1 MDIKSLKIISNN
13 LPNTPGVYQFF
24 DSKNNIIYIG
34 KAKNLK
40 KRVNSYFSN
49 KNHTGKTNKLVNNIS
64 YIKHILVKTESDAFL
79 LENNLIKKYKPKYN
93 IQLKDGKSYPWICI
107 KNERF
112 PRLFITRKLIHD
124 GSEYYGPYTSIKTI
138 NTLLG
143 LIKNLFP
150 IRTTNYNLSEKKIND
165 KRNKLSLRLFR
176 KNGHSIILGFNM
188 KDVDKLD
195 ETQLT
200 ENQYNRNINSA
211 KEILKGKFGQSKLD
225 MKKKMNK
232 YSKKIQYEKAQEIKE
247 KLIAL
252 ENYQSKSTIVN
263 PKINNVDVFTIY
275 SETDFAYINF
285 LQICYGSIVRSYNT
299 EIKKKFEM
307 DDKEILEFAILE
319 IRSKFNS
326 ESKEIYTN
334 CKINLGQNIKV
345 SLPKTGDKKQIVDL
359 SLKNAKHFR
368 INQLQQRKQLD
379 PVAHYQRIL
388 NQAKIDLK
396 LDKEPY
402 HIECFDNSNL
412 HGTNSTSACVVFK
425 NAKPNKKEYRHFN
438 IKEVIGSNDFAMMQ
452 EIVYRRYYRLLKE
465 KQSLPELVIIDGGK
479 GQLSSALN
487 ALIELKLDKKIALIG
502 IAKRL
507 EEIYFPNDST
517 PLYLDKR
524 SETLKLIQNLRNE
537 AHRFSLKHHRNKRRS
552 SLLTNELEQINGIGE
567 KTILELLRHFKS
579 NKNISTA
586 KIKDLKKVVGETRAL
601 LIYNYYKSR

>member
-13 LPNTPGVYQFF
+13 LPSNPGVYQFF

-40 KRVNSYFSN
+40 KRVNSYFSRQS
-49 KNHTGKTNKLVNNIS
+49 HTGKTNKLISNIS
-64 YIKHILVKTESDAFL
+64 SIKHILVKTESDALL

-93 IQLKDGKSYPWICI
+93 IQLKDGKSYPWMCI

-138 NTLLG
+138 NTLLD
-143 LIKNLFP
+143 LINNLFP
-150 IRTTNYNLSEKKIND
+150 IRLSNYNLTEKKIN
-165 KRNKLSLRLFR
+165 NKKNRLSLRLYR
-176 KNGHSIILGFNM
+176 KDGHSIILGFNIEG
-188 KDVDKLD
+188 KEKIN
-195 ETQLT
+195 ETKLT
-200 ENQYNRNINSA
+200 ETKYQKNINLA
-211 KEILKGKFGQSKLD
+211 REILKGKFSQFKII
-225 MKKKMNK
+225 MRKKMQK
-232 YSKKIQYEKAQEIKE
+232 YSKNMQYEKAQEIKE

-263 PKINNVDVFTIY
+263 PKINNVDVFTVY
-275 SETDFAYINF
+275 SEKDYAYINF

-299 EIKKKFEM
+299 EIKKKFEL

-326 ESKEIYTN
+326 ESREIYTN
-334 CKINLGQNIKV
+334 CKINLGQNVKV

-368 INQLQQRKQLD
+368 INQLQQRKHLD
-379 PVAHYQRIL
+379 PQAHYQRIL
-388 NQAKIDLK
+388 NQVKIDLK
-396 LDKEPY
+396 LNKVPY

-412 HGTNSTSACVVFK
+412 HGTNPTSACVVYK
-425 NAKPNKKEYRHFN
+425 NAKPDKKEYRHFN
-438 IKEVIGSNDFAMMQ
+438 IKKVIGPNDFAMMQ
-452 EIVYRRYYRLLKE
+452 EIVYRRYSRLLE
-465 KQSLPELVIIDGGK
+465 ENQPLPELVIIDGGK

-487 ALIELKLDKKIALIG
+487 SLIELKLNKKIALIG

-507 EEIYFPNDST
+507 EEIYFPNESI

-524 SETLKLIQNLRNE
+524 SETLRLIQNLRNE
-537 AHRFSLKHHRNKRRS
+537 AHRFSLKHHRSKRRS
-552 SLLTNELEQINGIGE
+552 NFLTNELDQIKGIGE
-567 KTILELLRHFKS
+567 KTIIDLLRHFKS
-579 NKNISTA
+579 NRNISTA
-586 KIKDLKKVVGETRAL
+586 KIKDLIKIVGGKRAL

>member
-13 LPNTPGVYQFF
+13 LPTNPGVYQFF
-24 DSKNNIIYIG
+24 DSRNNIIYIG

-40 KRVNSYFSN
+40 KRVNSYFSRQS
-49 KNHTGKTNKLVNNIS
+49 HTGKTNKLISNIS
-64 YIKHILVKTESDAFL
+64 YIKHILVKTESDALL

-93 IQLKDGKSYPWICI
+93 IQLKDGKSYPWMCI

-138 NTLLG
+138 NTLLD
-143 LIKNLFP
+143 LINNLFP
-150 IRTTNYNLSEKKIND
+150 IRLSNYNLTEKKINN
-165 KRNKLSLRLFR
+165 KKNKLSLRLYR
-176 KNGHSIILGFNM
+176 KDGHSIILGFNIEGEE
-188 KDVDKLD
+188 KTN
-195 ETQLT
+195 ETKLT
-200 ENQYNRNINSA
+200 EIQYQKNIDLA
-211 KEILKGKFGQSKLD
+211 REILKGKFSQFKII
-225 MKKKMNK
+225 MRKKMQK
-232 YSKKIQYEKAQEIKE
+232 YSKNMQYEKAQEIKE

-263 PKINNVDVFTIY
+263 PKINNVDVFTVY
-275 SETDFAYINF
+275 SEKDYAYINF

-299 EIKKKFEM
+299 EIKKKFEV

-326 ESKEIYTN
+326 ESREIYTN
-334 CKINLGQNIKV
+334 CKINLGQNLKV

-379 PVAHYQRIL
+379 PQAHYQRIL
-388 NQAKIDLK
+388 NQVKIDLK
-396 LDKEPY
+396 LNKVPY

-412 HGTNSTSACVVFK
+412 HGTNPTSACVVYK
-425 NAKPNKKEYRHFN
+425 NAKPDKKEYRHFN
-438 IKEVIGSNDFAMMQ
+438 IKKVIGPNDFAMMQ
-452 EIVYRRYYRLLKE
+452 EIVYRRYSRLLE
-465 KQSLPELVIIDGGK
+465 ENQPLPELVIIDGGK

-487 ALIELKLDKKIALIG
+487 SLIELKLNKKIALIG

-507 EEIYFPNDST
+507 EEIYFPNESI

-524 SETLKLIQNLRNE
+524 SETLRLIQNLRNE
-537 AHRFSLKHHRNKRRS
+537 AHRFSLKHHRSKRRS
-552 SLLTNELEQINGIGE
+552 NFLTNELDQIKGIGE
-567 KTILELLRHFKS
+567 KTIIDLLRHFKS

-586 KIKDLKKVVGETRAL
+586 KIKDLIKIVGKKRAL

>member
-13 LPNTPGVYQFF
+13 LPSNPGVYQFF

-40 KRVNSYFSN
+40 KRVNSYFS
-49 KNHTGKTNKLVNNIS
+49 KQSHTGKTNKLISNIS
-64 YIKHILVKTESDAFL
+64 FIKHILVKTESDALL

-93 IQLKDGKSYPWICI
+93 IQLKDGKSYPWMCI

-138 NTLLG
+138 NTLLD
-143 LIKNLFP
+143 LINNLFP
-150 IRTTNYNLSEKKIND
+150 IRLSNYNLTEKKIND
-165 KRNKLSLRLFR
+165 KKNKLSLRLFK
-176 KNGHSIILGFNM
+176 KNGHSIILGFNIEGVE
-188 KDVDKLD
+188 KTNETKLI
-195 ETQLT
+195 ETQ
-200 ENQYNRNINSA
+200 YKKNIDLA
-211 KEILKGKFGQSKLD
+211 REILKGKFSQFKNV
-225 MKKKMNK
+225 MKKKMQQ
-232 YSKKIQYEKAQEIKE
+232 YSKNMQYEKAQEIKE

-263 PKINNVDVFTIY
+263 PKINNVDVFTVY
-275 SETDFAYINF
+275 SETDYAYINF

-299 EIKKKFEM
+299 EIKKKFEV

-334 CKINLGQNIKV
+334 CKINLGKTLKL
-345 SLPKTGDKKQIVDL
+345 SLPKTGDKKRIVDL

-379 PVAHYQRIL
+379 PEAHYQRIL
-388 NQAKIDLK
+388 NQAKTDLK
-396 LDKEPY
+396 LNKEPY

-412 HGTNSTSACVVFK
+412 QGTNATSACVVFK
-425 NAKPNKKEYRHFN
+425 NAKPNKKEYRYFN
-438 IKEVIGSNDFAMMQ
+438 IKEVIGPNDFAMMQ
-452 EIVYRRYYRLLKE
+452 EIVYRRYSRLLKE
-465 KQSLPELVIIDGGK
+465 KQSLPELAIIDGGK

-507 EEIYFPNDST
+507 EEIYFPNDSI

-537 AHRFSLKHHRNKRRS
+537 AHRFSLKHHRNKRS
-552 SLLTNELEQINGIGE
+552 SSFLTNELEQIKGIGE
-567 KTILELLRHFKS
+567 KTILDLLRHFKS
-579 NKNISTA
+579 NRNIATA
-586 KIKDLKKVVGETRAL
+586 KIKDLKKIVGETRAL

>member
-13 LPNTPGVYQFF
+13 LPSNPGVYQFF

-40 KRVNSYFSN
+40 KRVNSYFS
-49 KNHTGKTNKLVNNIS
+49 KQSHTGKTNKLISNIS
-64 YIKHILVKTESDAFL
+64 FIKHILVKTESDALL

-93 IQLKDGKSYPWICI
+93 IQLKDGKSYPWMCI

-138 NTLLG
+138 NTLLD
-143 LIKNLFP
+143 LINNLFP
-150 IRTTNYNLSEKKIND
+150 IRLSNYNLTEKKIND
-165 KRNKLSLRLFR
+165 KKNKLSLRLFK
-176 KNGHSIILGFNM
+176 KNGHSIILGFNIEGVE
-188 KDVDKLD
+188 KTNETKLI
-195 ETQLT
+195 ETQ
-200 ENQYNRNINSA
+200 YKKNIDLA
-211 KEILKGKFGQSKLD
+211 REILKGKFSQFKNV
-225 MKKKMNK
+225 MKKKMQQ
-232 YSKKIQYEKAQEIKE
+232 YSKNMQYEKAQEIKE
-247 KLIAL
+247 KLIVL

-263 PKINNVDVFTIY
+263 PKINNVDVFTVY
-275 SETDFAYINF
+275 SETDYAYINF

-299 EIKKKFEM
+299 EIKKKFEV

-334 CKINLGQNIKV
+334 CKINLGKNIKV

-359 SLKNAKHFR
+359 SLKNVKHFR

-379 PVAHYQRIL
+379 PEAHYQRIL

-396 LDKEPY
+396 LNKEPY

-412 HGTNSTSACVVFK
+412 HGTNATSACVVFK

-438 IKEVIGSNDFAMMQ
+438 IKEVVGPNDFAMMQ
-452 EIVYRRYYRLLKE
+452 EVVYRRYSRLLKE

-479 GQLSSALN
+479 GQLSSALK

-507 EEIYFPNDST
+507 EDIYFPNESI

-537 AHRFSLKHHRNKRRS
+537 AHRFSLKHHRNKRS
-552 SLLTNELEQINGIGE
+552 SSFLTNELEQIKGIGE
-567 KTILELLRHFKS
+567 KTILDLLRHFKS
-579 NKNISTA
+579 NRNIATA
-586 KIKDLKKVVGETRAL
+586 KIKDLKKIVGETRAL

>member
-13 LPNTPGVYQFF
+13 LPSNPGVYQFF

-40 KRVNSYFSN
+40 KRVNSYFS
-49 KNHTGKTNKLVNNIS
+49 KQSHTGKTNKLISNIS
-64 YIKHILVKTESDAFL
+64 FIKHILVKTESDALL

-93 IQLKDGKSYPWICI
+93 IQLKDGKSYPWMCI

-138 NTLLG
+138 HTLLD
-143 LIKNLFP
+143 LINNLFP
-150 IRTTNYNLSEKKIND
+150 IRLSNYNLTEKKIND
-165 KRNKLSLRLFR
+165 NKNKLSLRLFR
-176 KNGHSIILGFNM
+176 RDGHSIILGFNIEGVE
-188 KDVDKLD
+188 KTNETKLT
-195 ETQLT
+195 ETQ
-200 ENQYNRNINSA
+200 YKKNIDLA
-211 KEILKGKFGQSKLD
+211 REILKGKFSQFKII
-225 MKKKMNK
+225 MKKKMQQ
-232 YSKKIQYEKAQEIKE
+232 YSKNMQYEKAQEIKE

-263 PKINNVDVFTIY
+263 PKINNVDVFTVY
-275 SETDFAYINF
+275 SEMDYAYINF

-299 EIKKKFEM
+299 EIKKKFEV
-307 DDKEILEFAILE
+307 DDKEILKFAILE

-334 CKINLGQNIKV
+334 CKINLGKTLKL
-345 SLPKTGDKKQIVDL
+345 SLPKTGDKKRIVDL

-379 PVAHYQRIL
+379 PEAHYQRIL
-388 NQAKIDLK
+388 NQAKTDLK
-396 LDKEPY
+396 LNKEPY

-412 HGTNSTSACVVFK
+412 QGTNATSACVVFK

-438 IKEVIGSNDFAMMQ
+438 IKEVLGPNDFAMMQ
-452 EIVYRRYYRLLKE
+452 EIVYRRYSRLLKE

-479 GQLSSALN
+479 GQLSSALK

-507 EEIYFPNDST
+507 EDIYFPNESI

-537 AHRFSLKHHRNKRRS
+537 AHRFSLKHHRNKRS
-552 SLLTNELEQINGIGE
+552 SSFLTNELEQIKGIGE
-567 KTILELLRHFKS
+567 KTILDLLRHFKS
-579 NKNISTA
+579 NRNISTA
-586 KIKDLKKVVGETRAL
+586 KIKDLKKIVGETRAL

>member
-13 LPNTPGVYQFF
+13 LPSNPGVYQFF

-40 KRVNSYFSN
+40 KRVNSYFS
-49 KNHTGKTNKLVNNIS
+49 KQSHTGKTNKLISNIS
-64 YIKHILVKTESDAFL
+64 FIKHILVKTESDALL

-93 IQLKDGKSYPWICI
+93 IQLKDGKSYPWMCI

-138 NTLLG
+138 HTLLD
-143 LIKNLFP
+143 LINNLFP
-150 IRTTNYNLSEKKIND
+150 IRLSNYNLTEKKIND
-165 KRNKLSLRLFR
+165 NKNKLSLRLFR
-176 KNGHSIILGFNM
+176 RDGHSIILGFNIEGVE
-188 KDVDKLD
+188 KTNETKLT
-195 ETQLT
+195 ETQ
-200 ENQYNRNINSA
+200 YKKNIDLA
-211 KEILKGKFGQSKLD
+211 REILKGKFSQFKII
-225 MKKKMNK
+225 MKKKMQQ
-232 YSKKIQYEKAQEIKE
+232 YSKNMQYEKAQEIKE

-263 PKINNVDVFTIY
+263 PKINNVDVFTVY
-275 SETDFAYINF
+275 SEMDYAYINF

-299 EIKKKFEM
+299 EIKKKFEV
-307 DDKEILEFAILE
+307 DDKEILKFAILE

-334 CKINLGQNIKV
+334 CKINLGKNLKL
-345 SLPKTGDKKQIVDL
+345 SLPKTGDKKRIVDL

-379 PVAHYQRIL
+379 PEAHYQRIL
-388 NQAKIDLK
+388 NQAKTDLK
-396 LDKEPY
+396 LNKEPY

-412 HGTNSTSACVVFK
+412 QGTNATSACVVFK
-425 NAKPNKKEYRHFN
+425 NAKPNKKEYRYFN
-438 IKEVIGSNDFAMMQ
+438 IKEVIGPNDFAMMQ
-452 EIVYRRYYRLLKE
+452 EIVYRRYSRLLKE

-479 GQLSSALN
+479 GQLSSALK

-507 EEIYFPNDST
+507 EDIYFPNESI

-537 AHRFSLKHHRNKRRS
+537 AHRFSLKHHRNKRS
-552 SLLTNELEQINGIGE
+552 SSFLTNELEQIKGIGE
-567 KTILELLRHFKS
+567 KTILDLLRHFKS
-579 NKNISTA
+579 NRNIATA
-586 KIKDLKKVVGETRAL
+586 KIKDLKKIVGETRAL

>member
-40 KRVNSYFSN
+40 KRVKSYFSN

-275 SETDFAYINF
+275 SEIDFAYINF

>member
-13 LPNTPGVYQFF
+13 LPSNPGVYQFF

-40 KRVNSYFSN
+40 KRVNSYFS
-49 KNHTGKTNKLVNNIS
+49 KQSHTGKTNKLISNIS
-64 YIKHILVKTESDAFL
+64 FIKHILVKTESDALL

-93 IQLKDGKSYPWICI
+93 IQLKDGKSYPWMCI

-138 NTLLG
+138 HTLLD
-143 LIKNLFP
+143 LINNLFP
-150 IRTTNYNLSEKKIND
+150 IRLSNYNLTEKKIND
-165 KRNKLSLRLFR
+165 NKNKLSLRLFR
-176 KNGHSIILGFNM
+176 RDGHSIILGFNIEGVE
-188 KDVDKLD
+188 KTNETKLT
-195 ETQLT
+195 ETQ
-200 ENQYNRNINSA
+200 YKKNIDLA
-211 KEILKGKFGQSKLD
+211 REILKGKFSQFKII
-225 MKKKMNK
+225 MKKKMQQ
-232 YSKKIQYEKAQEIKE
+232 YSKNMQYEKAQEIKE

-263 PKINNVDVFTIY
+263 PKINNVDVFTVY
-275 SETDFAYINF
+275 SEMDYAYINF

-299 EIKKKFEM
+299 EIKKKFEV

-334 CKINLGQNIKV
+334 CKINLGKTLKL
-345 SLPKTGDKKQIVDL
+345 SLPKTGDKKRIVDL

-379 PVAHYQRIL
+379 PEAHYQRIL
-388 NQAKIDLK
+388 NQAKTDLK
-396 LDKEPY
+396 LNKEPY

-412 HGTNSTSACVVFK
+412 HGTNATSACVVFK

-438 IKEVIGSNDFAMMQ
+438 IKEVLGPNDFAMMQ
-452 EIVYRRYYRLLKE
+452 EIVYRRYSRLLKE

-479 GQLSSALN
+479 GQLSSALK

-507 EEIYFPNDST
+507 EDIYFPNESI

-537 AHRFSLKHHRNKRRS
+537 AHRFSLKHHRNKRS
-552 SLLTNELEQINGIGE
+552 SSFLTNELEQIKGIGE
-567 KTILELLRHFKS
+567 KTILDLLRHFKS
-579 NKNISTA
+579 NRNISTA
-586 KIKDLKKVVGETRAL
+586 KIKDLKKIVGETRAL

>member
-13 LPNTPGVYQFF
+13 LPSNPGVYQFF

-40 KRVNSYFSN
+40 KRVNSYFS
-49 KNHTGKTNKLVNNIS
+49 KQSHTGKTNKLISNIS
-64 YIKHILVKTESDAFL
+64 FIKHILVKTESDALL

-93 IQLKDGKSYPWICI
+93 IQLKDGKSYPWMCI

-138 NTLLG
+138 HTLLD
-143 LIKNLFP
+143 LINNLFP
-150 IRTTNYNLSEKKIND
+150 IRLSNYNLTEKKIND
-165 KRNKLSLRLFR
+165 NKNKLSLRLFR
-176 KNGHSIILGFNM
+176 RDGHSIILGFNIEGVE
-188 KDVDKLD
+188 KTNETKLT
-195 ETQLT
+195 ETQ
-200 ENQYNRNINSA
+200 YKKNIDLA
-211 KEILKGKFGQSKLD
+211 REILKGKFSQFKII
-225 MKKKMNK
+225 MKKKMQQ
-232 YSKKIQYEKAQEIKE
+232 YSKNMQYEKAQEIKE

-263 PKINNVDVFTIY
+263 PKINNVDVFTVY
-275 SETDFAYINF
+275 SEMDYAYINF

-299 EIKKKFEM
+299 EIKKKFEV

-334 CKINLGQNIKV
+334 CKINLGKTLKL
-345 SLPKTGDKKQIVDL
+345 SLPKTGDKKRIVDL

-379 PVAHYQRIL
+379 PEAHYQRIL
-388 NQAKIDLK
+388 NQAKTDLK
-396 LDKEPY
+396 LNKEPY

-412 HGTNSTSACVVFK
+412 QGTNATSACVVFK

-438 IKEVIGSNDFAMMQ
+438 IKEVIGPNDFAMMQ
-452 EIVYRRYYRLLKE
+452 EIVYRRYSRLLKE

-479 GQLSSALN
+479 GQLSSALK

-507 EEIYFPNDST
+507 EDIYFPNESI

-537 AHRFSLKHHRNKRRS
+537 AHRFSLKHHRNKRS
-552 SLLTNELEQINGIGE
+552 SSFLTNELEQIKGIGE
-567 KTILELLRHFKS
+567 KTILDLLRHFKS
-579 NKNISTA
+579 NRNIATA
-586 KIKDLKKVVGETRAL
+586 KIKDLKKIVGEKRAL
-601 LIYNYYKSR
+601 LIYNYYKPK

>member
-13 LPNTPGVYQFF
+13 LPSNPGVYQFF

-40 KRVNSYFSN
+40 KRVNSYFS
-49 KNHTGKTNKLVNNIS
+49 KQSHTGKTNKLISNIS
-64 YIKHILVKTESDAFL
+64 FIKHILVKTESDALL

-93 IQLKDGKSYPWICI
+93 IQLKDGKSYPWMCI

-138 NTLLG
+138 HTLLD
-143 LIKNLFP
+143 LINNLFP
-150 IRTTNYNLSEKKIND
+150 IRLSNYNLTEKKIND
-165 KRNKLSLRLFR
+165 KKNKLSLRLFR
-176 KNGHSIILGFNM
+176 RDGHSIILGFNIEGVE
-188 KDVDKLD
+188 KTNETKLT
-195 ETQLT
+195 ETQ
-200 ENQYNRNINSA
+200 YKKNIDLA
-211 KEILKGKFGQSKLD
+211 REILKGKFSQFKII
-225 MKKKMNK
+225 MKKKMQQ
-232 YSKKIQYEKAQEIKE
+232 YSKNMQYEKAQEIKE

-263 PKINNVDVFTIY
+263 PKINNVDVFTVY
-275 SETDFAYINF
+275 SEMDYAYINF

-299 EIKKKFEM
+299 EIKKKFEV
-307 DDKEILEFAILE
+307 DDKEILKFAILE

-334 CKINLGQNIKV
+334 CKINLGKTLKL
-345 SLPKTGDKKQIVDL
+345 SLPKTGDKKRIVDL

-379 PVAHYQRIL
+379 PEAHYQRIL
-388 NQAKIDLK
+388 NQAKTDLK
-396 LDKEPY
+396 LNKEPY

-412 HGTNSTSACVVFK
+412 QGTNATSACVVFK
-425 NAKPNKKEYRHFN
+425 NAKPNKKEYRYFN
-438 IKEVIGSNDFAMMQ
+438 IKEVIGPNDFAMMQ
-452 EIVYRRYYRLLKE
+452 EIVYRRYSRLLKE

-479 GQLSSALN
+479 GQLSSALK

-507 EEIYFPNDST
+507 EDIYFPNESI

-537 AHRFSLKHHRNKRRS
+537 AHRFSLKHHRNKRS
-552 SLLTNELEQINGIGE
+552 SSFLTNELEQIKGIGE
-567 KTILELLRHFKS
+567 KTILDLLRHFKS
-579 NKNISTA
+579 NRNISTA
-586 KIKDLKKVVGETRAL
+586 KIKDLKKIVGETRAL

>member
-13 LPNTPGVYQFF
+13 LPSNPGVYQFF

-40 KRVNSYFSN
+40 KRVNSYFS
-49 KNHTGKTNKLVNNIS
+49 KQSHTGKTNKLISNIS
-64 YIKHILVKTESDAFL
+64 FIKHILVKTESDALL

-93 IQLKDGKSYPWICI
+93 IQLKDGKSYPWMCI

-138 NTLLG
+138 NTLLD
-143 LIKNLFP
+143 LINNLFP
-150 IRTTNYNLSEKKIND
+150 IRLSNYNLTEKKIND
-165 KRNKLSLRLFR
+165 KKNKLSLRLFK
-176 KNGHSIILGFNM
+176 KNGHSIILGFNIEGVE
-188 KDVDKLD
+188 KTNETKLI
-195 ETQLT
+195 ETQ
-200 ENQYNRNINSA
+200 YKKNIDLA
-211 KEILKGKFGQSKLD
+211 REILKGKFSQFKNV
-225 MKKKMNK
+225 MKKKMQQ
-232 YSKKIQYEKAQEIKE
+232 YSKNMQYEKAQEIKE

-263 PKINNVDVFTIY
+263 PKINNVDVFTVY
-275 SETDFAYINF
+275 SETDYAYINF

-299 EIKKKFEM
+299 EIKKKFEV

-334 CKINLGQNIKV
+334 CKINLGKTLKL
-345 SLPKTGDKKQIVDL
+345 SLPKTGDKKRIVDL

-379 PVAHYQRIL
+379 PEAHYQRIL
-388 NQAKIDLK
+388 NQAKTDLK
-396 LDKEPY
+396 LNKEPY

-412 HGTNSTSACVVFK
+412 QGTNATSACVVFK

-438 IKEVIGSNDFAMMQ
+438 IKEVIGPNDFAMMQ
-452 EIVYRRYYRLLKE
+452 EVVYRRYSRLLKE
-465 KQSLPELVIIDGGK
+465 KQSLPELAIIDGGK

-507 EEIYFPNDST
+507 EEIYFPNDSI

-537 AHRFSLKHHRNKRRS
+537 AHRFSLKHHRNKRGS
-552 SLLTNELEQINGIGE
+552 SFLTNELEQIKGIGE
-567 KTILELLRHFKS
+567 KTILDLLRHFKS
-579 NKNISTA
+579 NRNISTA
-586 KIKDLKKVVGETRAL
+586 KIKDLKKIIGDKRAL

>member
-13 LPNTPGVYQFF
+13 LPSNPGVYQFF

-40 KRVNSYFSN
+40 KRVNSYFS
-49 KNHTGKTNKLVNNIS
+49 KQSHTGKTNKLISNIS
-64 YIKHILVKTESDAFL
+64 FIKHILVKTESDALL

-93 IQLKDGKSYPWICI
+93 IQLKDGKSYPWMCI

-138 NTLLG
+138 HTLLD
-143 LIKNLFP
+143 LINNLFP
-150 IRTTNYNLSEKKIND
+150 IRLSNYNLTEKKIND
-165 KRNKLSLRLFR
+165 NKNKLSLRLFR
-176 KNGHSIILGFNM
+176 RDGHSIILGFNIEGVE
-188 KDVDKLD
+188 KTNETKLT
-195 ETQLT
+195 ETQ
-200 ENQYNRNINSA
+200 YKKNIDLA
-211 KEILKGKFGQSKLD
+211 REILKGKFSQFKII
-225 MKKKMNK
+225 MKKKMQQ
-232 YSKKIQYEKAQEIKE
+232 YSKNMQYEKAQEIKE

-263 PKINNVDVFTIY
+263 PKINNVDIFTVY
-275 SETDFAYINF
+275 SEMDYAYINF

-299 EIKKKFEM
+299 EIKKKFEV
-307 DDKEILEFAILE
+307 DDKEILKFAILE

-334 CKINLGQNIKV
+334 CKINLGKTLKL
-345 SLPKTGDKKQIVDL
+345 SLPKTGDKKRIVDL

-379 PVAHYQRIL
+379 PEAHYQRIL
-388 NQAKIDLK
+388 NQAKTDLK
-396 LDKEPY
+396 LNKEPY

-412 HGTNSTSACVVFK
+412 QGTNATSACVVFK
-425 NAKPNKKEYRHFN
+425 NAKPNKKEYRYFN
-438 IKEVIGSNDFAMMQ
+438 IKEVIGPNDFAMMQ
-452 EIVYRRYYRLLKE
+452 EIVYRRYSRLLKE

-479 GQLSSALN
+479 GQLSSALK

-507 EEIYFPNDST
+507 EDIYFPNESI

-537 AHRFSLKHHRNKRRS
+537 AHRFSLKHHRNKRS
-552 SLLTNELEQINGIGE
+552 SSFLTNELEQIKGIGE
-567 KTILELLRHFKS
+567 KTILDLLRHFKS
-579 NKNISTA
+579 NRNISTA
-586 KIKDLKKVVGETRAL
+586 KIKDLKKIVGETRAL

>member
-1 MDIKSLKIISNN
+1 MLD
-13 LPNTPGVYQFF
+13 
-24 DSKNNIIYIG
+24 
-34 KAKNLK
+34 
-40 KRVNSYFSN
+40 
-49 KNHTGKTNKLVNNIS
+49 
-64 YIKHILVKTESDAFL
+64 
-79 LENNLIKKYKPKYN
+79 
-93 IQLKDGKSYPWICI
+93 
-107 KNERF
+107 
-112 PRLFITRKLIHD
+112 
-124 GSEYYGPYTSIKTI
+124 
-138 NTLLG
+138 

-307 DDKEILEFAILE
+307 DDKEILKFAILE

-412 HGTNSTSACVVFK
+412 YGTNATSACVVFK

-438 IKEVIGSNDFAMMQ
+438 IKEVIGSNDFATMQ

-487 ALIELKLDKKIALIG
+487 ALIELKLEKKIALIG

-537 AHRFSLKHHRNKRRS
+537 AHRFSLKHHRNKRSS
-552 SLLTNELEQINGIGE
+552 SLLRNELEQINGIGE
-567 KTILELLRHFKS
+567 KTILSLLRYFKS

-601 LIYNYYKSR
+601 KIYNYYKSR

>member
-1 MDIKSLKIISNN
+1 MDIKKLKYISNN

-49 KNHTGKTNKLVNNIS
+49 KNHTGKTNKLVNKIS

-138 NTLLG
+138 NTLLD

-307 DDKEILEFAILE
+307 DDKEILKFAILE

-412 HGTNSTSACVVFK
+412 YGTNATSACVVFK

-438 IKEVIGSNDFAMMQ
+438 IKEVIGSNDFATMQ

-487 ALIELKLDKKIALIG
+487 ALIELKLEKKIALIG

-537 AHRFSLKHHRNKRRS
+537 AHRFSLKHHRNKRSS
-552 SLLTNELEQINGIGE
+552 SLLRNELEQINGIGE
-567 KTILELLRHFKS
+567 KTILSLLRYFKS

>member
-13 LPNTPGVYQFF
+13 LPSNPGVYQFF

-40 KRVNSYFSN
+40 KRVNSYFS
-49 KNHTGKTNKLVNNIS
+49 KQSHTGKTNKLISNIS
-64 YIKHILVKTESDAFL
+64 FIKHILVKTESDALL

-93 IQLKDGKSYPWICI
+93 IQLKDGKSYPWMCI

-138 NTLLG
+138 HTLLD
-143 LIKNLFP
+143 LINNLFP
-150 IRTTNYNLSEKKIND
+150 IRLSNYNLTEKKIND
-165 KRNKLSLRLFR
+165 NKNKLSLRLFR
-176 KNGHSIILGFNM
+176 RDGHSIILGFNIEGVE
-188 KDVDKLD
+188 KTNETKLT
-195 ETQLT
+195 ETQ
-200 ENQYNRNINSA
+200 YKKNIDLA
-211 KEILKGKFGQSKLD
+211 REILKGKFSQFKII
-225 MKKKMNK
+225 MKKKMQQ
-232 YSKKIQYEKAQEIKE
+232 YSKNMQYEKAQEIKE

-263 PKINNVDVFTIY
+263 PKINNVDVFTVY
-275 SETDFAYINF
+275 SEMDYAYINF

-299 EIKKKFEM
+299 EIKKKFEV
-307 DDKEILEFAILE
+307 DDKEILKFAILE

-334 CKINLGQNIKV
+334 CKINLGKTLKL
-345 SLPKTGDKKQIVDL
+345 SLPKTGDKKRIVDL

-379 PVAHYQRIL
+379 PEAHYQRIL
-388 NQAKIDLK
+388 NQAKTDLK
-396 LDKEPY
+396 LNKEPY

-412 HGTNSTSACVVFK
+412 QGTNATSACVVFK
-425 NAKPNKKEYRHFN
+425 NAKPNKKEYRYFN
-438 IKEVIGSNDFAMMQ
+438 IKEVIGPNDFAMMQ
-452 EIVYRRYYRLLKE
+452 EIVYRRYSRLLKE

-479 GQLSSALN
+479 GQLSSALK

-507 EEIYFPNDST
+507 EDIYFPNESI

-537 AHRFSLKHHRNKRRS
+537 AHRFSLKHHRKKRS
-552 SLLTNELEQINGIGE
+552 SSFLTNELEQIKGIGE
-567 KTILELLRHFKS
+567 KTILDLLRHFKS
-579 NKNISTA
+579 NRNISIA
-586 KIKDLKKVVGETRAL
+586 KIKDLKKIVGEKRAL

>member
-13 LPNTPGVYQFF
+13 LPSNPGVYQFF

-40 KRVNSYFSN
+40 KRVNSYFSRQS
-49 KNHTGKTNKLVNNIS
+49 HTGKTNKLISNIS
-64 YIKHILVKTESDAFL
+64 YIKHILVKTESDALL

-138 NTLLG
+138 NTLLD
-143 LIKNLFP
+143 LINNLFP
-150 IRTTNYNLSEKKIND
+150 IRLSNYNLTEKKINN
-165 KRNKLSLRLFR
+165 KKNKLSLRLYR
-176 KNGHSIILGFNM
+176 KDGHSIILGFNIEGE
-188 KDVDKLD
+188 KKTN
-195 ETQLT
+195 ETKLT
-200 ENQYNRNINSA
+200 EIQYQKNIDLA
-211 KEILKGKFGQSKLD
+211 REILKGKFSQFKII
-225 MKKKMNK
+225 MRKKMQK
-232 YSKKIQYEKAQEIKE
+232 YSENMQYEKAQEIKE

-263 PKINNVDVFTIY
+263 PKINNVDVFTVY
-275 SETDFAYINF
+275 SEKDYAYINF

-299 EIKKKFEM
+299 EIKKKFEL

-326 ESKEIYTN
+326 ESREIYTN
-334 CKINLGQNIKV
+334 CKINLGQNLKV

-368 INQLQQRKQLD
+368 INQLQQRKHLD
-379 PVAHYQRIL
+379 PQAHYQRIL
-388 NQAKIDLK
+388 NQVKIDLK
-396 LDKEPY
+396 LNKVPY

-412 HGTNSTSACVVFK
+412 HGTNPTSACVVYK
-425 NAKPNKKEYRHFN
+425 NAKPDKKEYRHFN
-438 IKEVIGSNDFAMMQ
+438 IKKVIGPNDFAMMQ
-452 EIVYRRYYRLLKE
+452 EIVYRRNSRLLE
-465 KQSLPELVIIDGGK
+465 ENQPLPELVIIDGGK

-487 ALIELKLDKKIALIG
+487 SLVELKLNKKIALIG

-507 EEIYFPNDST
+507 EEIYFPNESI

-524 SETLKLIQNLRNE
+524 SETLRLIQNLRNE
-537 AHRFSLKHHRNKRRS
+537 AHRFSLKHHRSKRRS
-552 SLLTNELEQINGIGE
+552 NFLTNELDQIKGIGE
-567 KTILELLRHFKS
+567 KTIIDLLRHFKS

-586 KIKDLKKVVGETRAL
+586 KIKDLIKIVGEKKAL

>member
-1 MDIKSLKIISNN
+1 
-13 LPNTPGVYQFF
+13 
-24 DSKNNIIYIG
+24 
-34 KAKNLK
+34 
-40 KRVNSYFSN
+40 
-49 KNHTGKTNKLVNNIS
+49 
-64 YIKHILVKTESDAFL
+64 
-79 LENNLIKKYKPKYN
+79 
-93 IQLKDGKSYPWICI
+93 
-107 KNERF
+107 
-112 PRLFITRKLIHD
+112 
-124 GSEYYGPYTSIKTI
+124 
-138 NTLLG
+138 
-143 LIKNLFP
+143 
-150 IRTTNYNLSEKKIND
+150 
-165 KRNKLSLRLFR
+165 
-176 KNGHSIILGFNM
+176 
-188 KDVDKLD
+188 
-195 ETQLT
+195 
-200 ENQYNRNINSA
+200 
-211 KEILKGKFGQSKLD
+211 
-225 MKKKMNK
+225 
-232 YSKKIQYEKAQEIKE
+232 
-247 KLIAL
+247 
-252 ENYQSKSTIVN
+252 
-263 PKINNVDVFTIY
+263 
-275 SETDFAYINF
+275 
-285 LQICYGSIVRSYNT
+285 
-299 EIKKKFEM
+299 M
-307 DDKEILEFAILE
+307 DDKEILKFAILE

-412 HGTNSTSACVVFK
+412 YGTNSTSACVVFK

-438 IKEVIGSNDFAMMQ
+438 IKEVIGSNDFATMQ

-537 AHRFSLKHHRNKRRS
+537 AHRFSLKHHRNKRSS

-567 KTILELLRHFKS
+567 KTILSLLRYFKS

-601 LIYNYYKSR
+601 KIYNYYKSR

>member
-13 LPNTPGVYQFF
+13 LPSNPGVYQFF

-40 KRVNSYFSN
+40 KRVNSYFS
-49 KNHTGKTNKLVNNIS
+49 KQSHTGKTNKLISNIS
-64 YIKHILVKTESDAFL
+64 FIKHILVKTESDALL

-93 IQLKDGKSYPWICI
+93 IQLKDGKSYPWMCI

-138 NTLLG
+138 HTLLD
-143 LIKNLFP
+143 LINNLFP
-150 IRTTNYNLSEKKIND
+150 IRLSNYNLTEKKIND
-165 KRNKLSLRLFR
+165 NKNKLSLRLFR
-176 KNGHSIILGFNM
+176 RDGHSIILGFNIEGVE
-188 KDVDKLD
+188 KTNETKLT
-195 ETQLT
+195 ETQ
-200 ENQYNRNINSA
+200 YKKNIDLA
-211 KEILKGKFGQSKLD
+211 REILKGKFSQFKII
-225 MKKKMNK
+225 MKKKMQQ
-232 YSKKIQYEKAQEIKE
+232 YSKNMQYEKAQEIKE

-263 PKINNVDVFTIY
+263 PKINNVDVFTVY
-275 SETDFAYINF
+275 SEMDYAYINF

-299 EIKKKFEM
+299 EIKKKFEV
-307 DDKEILEFAILE
+307 DDKEILKFAILE

-334 CKINLGQNIKV
+334 CKINLDKNLKI
-345 SLPKTGDKKQIVDL
+345 SLPKTGDKKRIVDL

-379 PVAHYQRIL
+379 PEAHYQRIL
-388 NQAKIDLK
+388 NQAKTDLK
-396 LDKEPY
+396 LNKEPY

-412 HGTNSTSACVVFK
+412 QGTNATSACVVFK
-425 NAKPNKKEYRHFN
+425 NAKPNKKEYRYFN
-438 IKEVIGSNDFAMMQ
+438 IKEVIGPNDFAMMQ
-452 EIVYRRYYRLLKE
+452 EIVYRRYSRLLKE

-479 GQLSSALN
+479 GQLSSALK

-507 EEIYFPNDST
+507 EDIYFPNESI

-537 AHRFSLKHHRNKRRS
+537 AHRFSLKHHRNKRS
-552 SLLTNELEQINGIGE
+552 SSFLTNELEQIKGIGE
-567 KTILELLRHFKS
+567 KTILDLLRHFKS
-579 NKNISTA
+579 NRNISTA
-586 KIKDLKKVVGETRAL
+586 KIKDLKKIIGDKRAL

>member
-13 LPNTPGVYQFF
+13 LPSNPGVYQFF

-40 KRVNSYFSN
+40 KRVNSYFS
-49 KNHTGKTNKLVNNIS
+49 KQSHTGKTNKLISNIS
-64 YIKHILVKTESDAFL
+64 FIKHILVKTESDALL

-93 IQLKDGKSYPWICI
+93 IQLKDGKSYPWMCI

-138 NTLLG
+138 HTLLD
-143 LIKNLFP
+143 LINNLFP
-150 IRTTNYNLSEKKIND
+150 IRLSNYNLTEKKIND
-165 KRNKLSLRLFR
+165 NKNKLSLRLFR
-176 KNGHSIILGFNM
+176 RDGHSIILGFNIEGVE
-188 KDVDKLD
+188 KTNETKLT
-195 ETQLT
+195 ETQ
-200 ENQYNRNINSA
+200 YKKNIDLA
-211 KEILKGKFGQSKLD
+211 REILKGKFSQFKII
-225 MKKKMNK
+225 MKKKMQQ
-232 YSKKIQYEKAQEIKE
+232 YSKNMQYEKAQEIKE

-263 PKINNVDVFTIY
+263 PKINNVDVFTVY
-275 SETDFAYINF
+275 SETDYAYINF

-299 EIKKKFEM
+299 EIKKKFEV

-334 CKINLGQNIKV
+334 CKINLGKTLKL
-345 SLPKTGDKKQIVDL
+345 SLPKTGDKKRIVDL

-379 PVAHYQRIL
+379 PEAHYQRIL
-388 NQAKIDLK
+388 NQAKTDLK
-396 LDKEPY
+396 LNKEPY
-402 HIECFDNSNL
+402 HIECFDNSNFQ
-412 HGTNSTSACVVFK
+412 GTNATSACVVFK
-425 NAKPNKKEYRHFN
+425 NAKPNKKEYRYFN
-438 IKEVIGSNDFAMMQ
+438 IKEVIGPNDFAMMQ
-452 EIVYRRYYRLLKE
+452 EIVYRRYSRLLKE

-479 GQLSSALN
+479 GQLSSALK

-507 EEIYFPNDST
+507 EDIYFPNESI

-537 AHRFSLKHHRNKRRS
+537 AHRFSLKHHRNKRS
-552 SLLTNELEQINGIGE
+552 SSFLTNELEQIKGIGE
-567 KTILELLRHFKS
+567 KTILDLLRHFKS
-579 NKNISTA
+579 NRNIATA
-586 KIKDLKKVVGETRAL
+586 KIKDLKKIVGETRAL

>member
-13 LPNTPGVYQFF
+13 LPSNPGVYQFF

-40 KRVNSYFSN
+40 KRVNSYFS
-49 KNHTGKTNKLVNNIS
+49 KQSHTGKTNKLISNIS
-64 YIKHILVKTESDAFL
+64 FIKHILVKTESDALL

-93 IQLKDGKSYPWICI
+93 IQLKDGKSYPWMCI

-138 NTLLG
+138 NTLLD
-143 LIKNLFP
+143 LINNLFP
-150 IRTTNYNLSEKKIND
+150 IRLSNYNLTEKKIND
-165 KRNKLSLRLFR
+165 KKNKLSLRLFK
-176 KNGHSIILGFNM
+176 KNGHSIILGFNIEGVE
-188 KDVDKLD
+188 KTNETKLI
-195 ETQLT
+195 ETQ
-200 ENQYNRNINSA
+200 YKKNIDLA
-211 KEILKGKFGQSKLD
+211 REILKGKFSQFKNV
-225 MKKKMNK
+225 MKKKMQQ
-232 YSKKIQYEKAQEIKE
+232 YSKNMQYEKAQEIKE

-263 PKINNVDVFTIY
+263 PKINNVDVFTVY
-275 SETDFAYINF
+275 SETDYAYINF

-299 EIKKKFEM
+299 EIKKKFEV

-334 CKINLGQNIKV
+334 CKINLGKTLKL
-345 SLPKTGDKKQIVDL
+345 SLPKTGDKKRIVDL

-379 PVAHYQRIL
+379 PEAHYQRIL
-388 NQAKIDLK
+388 NQAKTDLK
-396 LDKEPY
+396 LNKEPY

-412 HGTNSTSACVVFK
+412 QGTNATSACVVFK
-425 NAKPNKKEYRHFN
+425 NAKPNKKEYRYFN
-438 IKEVIGSNDFAMMQ
+438 IKEVIGPNDFAMMQ
-452 EIVYRRYYRLLKE
+452 EIVYRRYSRLLKE

-479 GQLSSALN
+479 GQLSSALK

-507 EEIYFPNDST
+507 EDIYFPNESI

-537 AHRFSLKHHRNKRRS
+537 AHRFSLKHHRNKRS
-552 SLLTNELEQINGIGE
+552 SSFLTNELEQIKGIGE
-567 KTILELLRHFKS
+567 KTILDLLRHFKS
-579 NKNISTA
+579 NRNIATA
-586 KIKDLKKVVGETRAL
+586 KIKDLKKIVGETRAL

>member
-49 KNHTGKTNKLVNNIS
+49 KNHTGKTNKLVNKIS

-138 NTLLG
+138 NTLLD

-307 DDKEILEFAILE
+307 DDKEILKFAILE

-567 KTILELLRHFKS
+567 KTILDLLRYFKS

>member
-13 LPNTPGVYQFF
+13 LPSNPGVYQFF

-40 KRVNSYFSN
+40 KRVNSYFS
-49 KNHTGKTNKLVNNIS
+49 KQSHTGKTNKLISNIS
-64 YIKHILVKTESDAFL
+64 FIKHILVKTESDALL

-93 IQLKDGKSYPWICI
+93 IQLKDGKSYPWMCI

-138 NTLLG
+138 HTLLD
-143 LIKNLFP
+143 LINNLFP
-150 IRTTNYNLSEKKIND
+150 IRLSNYNLTEKKIND
-165 KRNKLSLRLFR
+165 NKNKLSLRLFR
-176 KNGHSIILGFNM
+176 RDGHSIILGFNIEGVE
-188 KDVDKLD
+188 KTNETKLT
-195 ETQLT
+195 ETQ
-200 ENQYNRNINSA
+200 YKKNIDLA
-211 KEILKGKFGQSKLD
+211 REILKGKFSQFKII
-225 MKKKMNK
+225 MKKKMQQ
-232 YSKKIQYEKAQEIKE
+232 YSKNMQYEKAQEIKE

-263 PKINNVDVFTIY
+263 PKINNVDVFTVY
-275 SETDFAYINF
+275 SEMDYAYINF

-299 EIKKKFEM
+299 EIKKKFEV

-334 CKINLGQNIKV
+334 CKINLGKTLKL
-345 SLPKTGDKKQIVDL
+345 SLPKTGDKKRIVDL

-379 PVAHYQRIL
+379 PEAHYQRIL
-388 NQAKIDLK
+388 NQAKTDLK
-396 LDKEPY
+396 LNKEPY

-412 HGTNSTSACVVFK
+412 QGTNATSACVVFK
-425 NAKPNKKEYRHFN
+425 NAKPNKKEYRYFN
-438 IKEVIGSNDFAMMQ
+438 IKEVIGPNDFAMMQ
-452 EIVYRRYYRLLKE
+452 EIVYRRYSRLLKE

-479 GQLSSALN
+479 GQLSSALK

-507 EEIYFPNDST
+507 EDIYFPNESI

-537 AHRFSLKHHRNKRRS
+537 AHRFSLKHHRNKRS
-552 SLLTNELEQINGIGE
+552 SSFLTNELEQIKGIGE
-567 KTILELLRHFKS
+567 KTILDLLRHFKS
-579 NKNISTA
+579 NRNISTA
-586 KIKDLKKVVGETRAL
+586 KIKDLKKIVGETRAL

>member
-1 MDIKSLKIISNN
+1 
-13 LPNTPGVYQFF
+13 
-24 DSKNNIIYIG
+24 
-34 KAKNLK
+34 
-40 KRVNSYFSN
+40 
-49 KNHTGKTNKLVNNIS
+49 
-64 YIKHILVKTESDAFL
+64 
-79 LENNLIKKYKPKYN
+79 
-93 IQLKDGKSYPWICI
+93 
-107 KNERF
+107 
-112 PRLFITRKLIHD
+112 
-124 GSEYYGPYTSIKTI
+124 
-138 NTLLG
+138 
-143 LIKNLFP
+143 
-150 IRTTNYNLSEKKIND
+150 
-165 KRNKLSLRLFR
+165 
-176 KNGHSIILGFNM
+176 
-188 KDVDKLD
+188 
-195 ETQLT
+195 
-200 ENQYNRNINSA
+200 
-211 KEILKGKFGQSKLD
+211 
-225 MKKKMNK
+225 
-232 YSKKIQYEKAQEIKE
+232 
-247 KLIAL
+247 
-252 ENYQSKSTIVN
+252 
-263 PKINNVDVFTIY
+263 
-275 SETDFAYINF
+275 
-285 LQICYGSIVRSYNT
+285 
-299 EIKKKFEM
+299 M

-552 SLLTNELEQINGIGE
+552 SLLTNELEQINGIGK
-567 KTILELLRHFKS
+567 KTILDLLRYFKS
-579 NKNISTA
+579 NKYLSTA

>member
-507 EEIYFPNDST
+507 EKIYFPNDST